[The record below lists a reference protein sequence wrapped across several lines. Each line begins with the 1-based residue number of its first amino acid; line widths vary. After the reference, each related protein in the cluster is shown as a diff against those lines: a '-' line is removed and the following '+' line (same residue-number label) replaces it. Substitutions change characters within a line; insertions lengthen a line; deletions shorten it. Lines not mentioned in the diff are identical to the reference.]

1 MNSENTVILNEKDDE
16 YVTNLL
22 TAIDERL
29 VQVNETFLQ
38 ELNITEVQDPL
49 ENILPEYF
57 ISTNGDASNVNQN
70 EVQSFNAKFELYES
84 TNSKGATVKGLLTTI
99 QNNNEQEGNNKI
111 EEINLDGQEY
121 EVTEQNITLMKSS
134 INVDD
139 GYRIEFERD
148 ENTGLIYRAVINKK

>member
-38 ELNITEVQDPL
+38 ELNITEAQDPL

-99 QNNNEQEGNNKI
+99 QNNNEQEENNKI

-134 INVDD
+134 INVED

>member
-57 ISTNGDASNVNQN
+57 ISTNGDTSNVNQN

>member
-38 ELNITEVQDPL
+38 ELNITEAQDPL

-57 ISTNGDASNVNQN
+57 ISTNGDTSNVNQN

-99 QNNNEQEGNNKI
+99 QNNNEQEENNKI

-134 INVDD
+134 INVED

>member
-57 ISTNGDASNVNQN
+57 ISTNGDTSNVNQN

-139 GYRIEFERD
+139 GYKIEFERD

>member
-29 VQVNETFLQ
+29 IQVNETFLQ
-38 ELNITEVQDPL
+38 ELNITEAQDPL

-57 ISTNGDASNVNQN
+57 ISTNGDTSNVNQN

-134 INVDD
+134 INVED

>member
-139 GYRIEFERD
+139 GYKIEFERD

>member
-38 ELNITEVQDPL
+38 ELNITEAQDPL
-49 ENILPEYF
+49 ENILPKYF
-57 ISTNGDASNVNQN
+57 ISTNGDTSNVNQN

-139 GYRIEFERD
+139 GYKIEFERD

>member
-38 ELNITEVQDPL
+38 ELNITEAQDPL

-57 ISTNGDASNVNQN
+57 ISTNGDTSNVNQN

-134 INVDD
+134 INVED

>member
-57 ISTNGDASNVNQN
+57 ISTNGDTSNVNQN

-99 QNNNEQEGNNKI
+99 QNNNEQEENNKI

-134 INVDD
+134 INVED

>member
-38 ELNITEVQDPL
+38 ELNITELQNPL
-49 ENILPEYF
+49 KNILPKYF
-57 ISTNGDASNVNQN
+57 ISTGNSASVNQN

-99 QNNNEQEGNNKI
+99 QNNNEQEGSNKI

-139 GYRIEFERD
+139 GYKIEFERD

>member
-38 ELNITEVQDPL
+38 ELNITEAQDPL
-49 ENILPEYF
+49 ENILPKYF

-139 GYRIEFERD
+139 GYKIEFERD

>member
-57 ISTNGDASNVNQN
+57 ISTNGDTSNVNQN

-134 INVDD
+134 INVED

>member
-38 ELNITEVQDPL
+38 ELNITEAQDPL

-57 ISTNGDASNVNQN
+57 ISTNGDTSNVNQN

>member
-16 YVTNLL
+16 YLTNLL

-57 ISTNGDASNVNQN
+57 ISTNGDTSNVNQN

>member
-57 ISTNGDASNVNQN
+57 ISTNGDTSNVNQN

-139 GYRIEFERD
+139 GYKIEFERD
-148 ENTGLIYRAVINKK
+148 ENTALYYRAIINKK

>member
-57 ISTNGDASNVNQN
+57 ISTNGDTSNVNQN

-139 GYRIEFERD
+139 GYKIEFERD
-148 ENTGLIYRAVINKK
+148 ENTGLIYRTVINKK

>member
-1 MNSENTVILNEKDDE
+1 MPK
-16 YVTNLL
+16 
-22 TAIDERL
+22 
-29 VQVNETFLQ
+29 
-38 ELNITEVQDPL
+38 
-49 ENILPEYF
+49 YF
-57 ISTNGDASNVNQN
+57 ISTNGDTSNVNQN

-139 GYRIEFERD
+139 GYKIEFERD

>member
-57 ISTNGDASNVNQN
+57 ISTNGDTSNVNQN

-134 INVDD
+134 VNVDD
-139 GYRIEFERD
+139 GYKIEFERD